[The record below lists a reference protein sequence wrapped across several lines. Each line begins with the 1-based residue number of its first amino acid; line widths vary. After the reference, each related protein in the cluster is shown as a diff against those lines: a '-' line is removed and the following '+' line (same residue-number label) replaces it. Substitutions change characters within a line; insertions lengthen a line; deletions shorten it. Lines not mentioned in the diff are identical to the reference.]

1 MTKKN
6 IIKDLSS
13 IAIIC
18 AMYVALTL
26 GISPLSYGPLQFRI
40 SEALILLCFY
50 NKKYGYSISLGCLI
64 ANFFSPLGW
73 VDIVFGTLSTILPCI
88 FICLSKKLFV
98 ASLWPTLFVGLIVG
112 AELSIVYEIPFFITV
127 LEVAFGE
134 FVCVTIIG
142 YPLFKGLENNNAL
155 MELLGSTR
163 KSEQTKLSSLQ
174 LISYALSFVSAVM
187 FFTIPLVRI
196 DEETT
201 LSIFDILVNKSI
213 PLFYLFYVLVGLP
226 IVASIINSFETKKV
240 GLVIN
245 ILLSILSISMLIT
258 LVILTSE
265 VFSILYWFI
274 IYLIVLLGNL
284 TLLIFSY
291 LKNNNKNTVQD
302 NL

>member
-1 MTKKN
+1 
-6 IIKDLSS
+6 
-13 IAIIC
+13 
-18 AMYVALTL
+18 
-26 GISPLSYGPLQFRI
+26 
-40 SEALILLCFY
+40 
-50 NKKYGYSISLGCLI
+50 
-64 ANFFSPLGW
+64 
-73 VDIVFGTLSTILPCI
+73 
-88 FICLSKKLFV
+88 
-98 ASLWPTLFVGLIVG
+98 
-112 AELSIVYEIPFFITV
+112 
-127 LEVAFGE
+127 
-134 FVCVTIIG
+134 
-142 YPLFKGLENNNAL
+142 
-155 MELLGSTR
+155 
-163 KSEQTKLSSLQ
+163 
-174 LISYALSFVSAVM
+174 M

-201 LSIFDILVNKSI
+201 LSIFDILVNKSV
-213 PLFYLFYVLVGLP
+213 PLFYIFYVLVGLP

-265 VFSILYWFI
+265 AFSILYWFI